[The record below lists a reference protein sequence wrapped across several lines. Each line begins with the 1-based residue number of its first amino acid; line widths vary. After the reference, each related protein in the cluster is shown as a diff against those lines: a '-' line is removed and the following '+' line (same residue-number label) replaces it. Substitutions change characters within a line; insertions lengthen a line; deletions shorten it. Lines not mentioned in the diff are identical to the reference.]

1 MMFLLFLT
9 NYLMR
14 ELRAYMLKTAR
25 TSIVLFT
32 LLTVLTGLIYPF
44 VITSIAQVLFPQ
56 QANGSLIKAPD
67 GNILGSKLIG
77 QSFDDPKY
85 FWGRL
90 SATAGNPYNAAASGG
105 SNMSVSNQELLD
117 QVQARIDALHAADP
131 TNTLSIPGDL
141 VTASAS
147 GLDPDISIASANY
160 QAARV
165 ARVRNIAIETVKSL
179 IDQNTSGR
187 VLGFI
192 GEPRVNVLNLNIALD
207 ALK

>member
-1 MMFLLFLT
+1 
-9 NYLMR
+9 
-14 ELRAYMLKTAR
+14 MLKTAR

>member
-1 MMFLLFLT
+1 
-9 NYLMR
+9 
-14 ELRAYMLKTAR
+14 MLKIIKT
-25 TSIVLFT
+25 TIVIFSLF
-32 LLTVLTGLIYPF
+32 TVLTGLIYPL
-44 VITSIAQVLFPQ
+44 VITGIAQVLFPQ
-56 QANGSLIKAPD
+56 QANGSLIKADD
-67 GNILGSKLIG
+67 GSILGSKLIG

-105 SNMSVSNQELLD
+105 SNLSVSNQALLD

-131 TNTLSIPGDL
+131 TNTLSIPVDL

-147 GLDPDISIASANY
+147 GLDPDISIASAYY

-187 VLGFI
+187 VLGFL
-192 GEPRVNVLNLNIALD
+192 GEQRVNVLNLNIALD
-207 ALK
+207 VIK

>member
-1 MMFLLFLT
+1 
-9 NYLMR
+9 
-14 ELRAYMLKTAR
+14 MLKIIKT
-25 TSIVLFT
+25 TIVIFSLF
-32 LLTVLTGLIYPF
+32 TVLTGLIYPL
-44 VITSIAQVLFPQ
+44 VITGIAHLLFPQ
-56 QANGSLIKAPD
+56 QANGSLIKADD
-67 GNILGSKLIG
+67 GSILGSKLIG

-90 SATAGNPYNAAASGG
+90 SATAGNPYNAAASSG
-105 SNMSVSNQELLD
+105 SNLSVSNQALLD

-131 TNTLSIPGDL
+131 SNTLSIPVDL

-147 GLDPDISIASANY
+147 GLDPDISIASAYY

-187 VLGFI
+187 VLGFL
-192 GEPRVNVLNLNIALD
+192 GEQRVNVLNLNIALD
-207 ALK
+207 VIK

>member
-1 MMFLLFLT
+1 M
-9 NYLMR
+9 
-14 ELRAYMLKTAR
+14 LRTIKT
-25 TSIVLFT
+25 TIVLFS
-32 LLTVLTGLIYPF
+32 LLTVLTGLIYPLI
-44 VITSIAQVLFPQ
+44 ITGIAQALFPM

-67 GNILGSKLIG
+67 GSIVGSKLIG

-90 SATAGNPYNAAASGG
+90 SATAGNPYNASTSGG
-105 SNMSVSNQELLD
+105 SNLSVLNQALLD
-117 QVQARIDALHAADP
+117 QVQGRIDALHTSDP
-131 TNTLSIPGDL
+131 TNTLSIPVDL

-147 GLDPDISIASANY
+147 GLDPDISVASAFY

-187 VLGFI
+187 TLGFL

>member
-1 MMFLLFLT
+1 MK
-9 NYLMR
+9 
-14 ELRAYMLKTAR
+14 ELRVFMLKIIKT
-25 TSIVLFT
+25 TIVIFS
-32 LLTVLTGLIYPF
+32 LLTVLTGLVYPL
-44 VITSIAQVLFPQ
+44 VITGIAQLLFPQ
-56 QANGSLIKAPD
+56 QANGSLIKASD
-67 GNILGSKLIG
+67 GSIVGSRLIG
-77 QSFDDPKY
+77 QSFNDPKY

-105 SNMSVSNQELLD
+105 SNLSVSNQAFLD

-165 ARVRNIAIETVKSL
+165 ARVRHIAIEKVKSL

>member
-1 MMFLLFLT
+1 
-9 NYLMR
+9 
-14 ELRAYMLKTAR
+14 MLKIIKT
-25 TSIVLFT
+25 TIVIFSLF
-32 LLTVLTGLIYPF
+32 TVLTGLIYPL
-44 VITSIAQVLFPQ
+44 VITGIAQVLFPR
-56 QANGSLIKAPD
+56 QANGSLIKADD
-67 GNILGSKLIG
+67 GSILGSKLIG

-105 SNMSVSNQELLD
+105 SNLSVSNQALLD

-131 TNTLSIPGDL
+131 TNTLSIPVDL

>member
-1 MMFLLFLT
+1 
-9 NYLMR
+9 
-14 ELRAYMLKTAR
+14 MLKTAR
-25 TSIVLFT
+25 TSIVLLT
-32 LLTVLTGLIYPF
+32 LLTVLTGLIYPL
-44 VITSIAQVLFPQ
+44 VITGIAQVLFPQ
-56 QANGSLIKAPD
+56 QANGSLIKARD
-67 GNILGSKLIG
+67 GSILGSKLIG

-105 SNMSVSNQELLD
+105 SNLSVSNQALLD

-131 TNTLSIPGDL
+131 TNTLSVPVDL

-165 ARVRNIAIETVKSL
+165 ARVRHIAIETVKLL

-187 VLGFI
+187 ILGFI

>member
-1 MMFLLFLT
+1 
-9 NYLMR
+9 
-14 ELRAYMLKTAR
+14 MLKTIK
-25 TSIVLFT
+25 TTIVIFSLF
-32 LLTVLTGLIYPF
+32 TVLTGLIYPL
-44 VITSIAQVLFPQ
+44 VITGIAQVLFPQ

-67 GNILGSKLIG
+67 GSILGSKLIG

-105 SNMSVSNQELLD
+105 SNLSVSNQALLD

-131 TNTLSIPGDL
+131 TNTLSIPVDL

-187 VLGFI
+187 VLGFL

>member
-1 MMFLLFLT
+1 
-9 NYLMR
+9 
-14 ELRAYMLKTAR
+14 MLKIIKT
-25 TSIVLFT
+25 TIVIFSLF
-32 LLTVLTGLIYPF
+32 TVLTGLIYPL
-44 VITSIAQVLFPQ
+44 VITVIAQVLFPQ
-56 QANGSLIKAPD
+56 KANGSLIKADD
-67 GNILGSKLIG
+67 GSILGSKLIG

-105 SNMSVSNQELLD
+105 SNLSVSNQALLD

-131 TNTLSIPGDL
+131 SNTLSIPVDL

-147 GLDPDISIASANY
+147 GLDPDISIASAYY

-187 VLGFI
+187 VLGFL
-192 GEPRVNVLNLNIALD
+192 GEQRVNVLNLNIALD
-207 ALK
+207 VIK

>member
-1 MMFLLFLT
+1 
-9 NYLMR
+9 
-14 ELRAYMLKTAR
+14 MLKTAR
-25 TSIVLFT
+25 TLIVLFT
-32 LLTVLTGLIYPF
+32 LLTVLTGLIYPL
-44 VITSIAQVLFPQ
+44 VITGIAQVLFPQ
-56 QANGSLIKAPD
+56 QANGSLIKARD
-67 GNILGSKLIG
+67 GSILGSKLIS
-77 QSFDDPKY
+77 QFFTDPRY

-90 SATAGNPYNAAASGG
+90 STTSGNPYNAAASGG
-105 SNMSVSNQELLD
+105 SNLSVSNQALLD
-117 QVQARIDALHAADP
+117 QIQARIDALHAADP
-131 TNTLSIPGDL
+131 TNTLSIPVDL
-141 VTASAS
+141 VTASGS

-187 VLGFI
+187 VLGFL

>member
-1 MMFLLFLT
+1 
-9 NYLMR
+9 
-14 ELRAYMLKTAR
+14 MLKTAR
-25 TSIVLFT
+25 TLIVLFT
-32 LLTVLTGLIYPF
+32 LLTVLTGLIYPL
-44 VITSIAQVLFPQ
+44 VITGIAQVLFPQ
-56 QANGSLIKAPD
+56 QANGSLIKARD
-67 GNILGSKLIG
+67 GSILGSKLIG
-77 QSFDDPKY
+77 QFFTDPRY

-90 SATAGNPYNAAASGG
+90 STTSGNPYNAAASGG
-105 SNMSVSNQELLD
+105 SNLSVSNQALLD
-117 QVQARIDALHAADP
+117 QIQARIDALHAADP
-131 TNTLSIPGDL
+131 TNTLSIPVDL
-141 VTASAS
+141 VTASGS

-187 VLGFI
+187 VLGFL

>member
-1 MMFLLFLT
+1 
-9 NYLMR
+9 MR

-44 VITSIAQVLFPQ
+44 VITSIARLLFPQ

-67 GNILGSKLIG
+67 GSILGSKLIG

-105 SNMSVSNQELLD
+105 SNLSVSNQELLD

-131 TNTLSIPGDL
+131 TNTLSIPVDL

-160 QAARV
+160 QANRV
-165 ARVRNIAIETVKSL
+165 ARERNITIETVKSI
-179 IDQNTSGR
+179 IDQNTSAR
-187 VLGFI
+187 SLGFL
-192 GEPRVNVLNLNIALD
+192 GEPHVNVLNLNIALD

>member
-1 MMFLLFLT
+1 
-9 NYLMR
+9 MR

-105 SNMSVSNQELLD
+105 SNLSVSNQELLD

>member
-1 MMFLLFLT
+1 
-9 NYLMR
+9 MR
-14 ELRAYMLKTAR
+14 ELRAFMLKTAR

-32 LLTVLTGLIYPF
+32 LLTVLTGLIYPL
-44 VITSIAQVLFPQ
+44 VITGIAHLLFPQ
-56 QANGSLIKAPD
+56 QANGSLIKATD
-67 GNILGSKLIG
+67 GSIVGSKLIS

-105 SNMSVSNQELLD
+105 SNLSVSNQALLD
-117 QVQARIDALHAADP
+117 QVQARISALHTADP
-131 TNTLSIPGDL
+131 TNTLNIPVDL

-147 GLDPDISIASANY
+147 GLDPDISIASAYY

-165 ARVRNIAIETVKSL
+165 ARVRNITIETVKSL
-179 IDQNTSGR
+179 IDLNTSGR

>member
-1 MMFLLFLT
+1 
-9 NYLMR
+9 MR

>member
-1 MMFLLFLT
+1 
-9 NYLMR
+9 
-14 ELRAYMLKTAR
+14 MLKTAR

-179 IDQNTSGR
+179 IDQNIKIKR
-187 VLGFI
+187 
-192 GEPRVNVLNLNIALD
+192 
-207 ALK
+207 

>member
-1 MMFLLFLT
+1 
-9 NYLMR
+9 
-14 ELRAYMLKTAR
+14 MLKIIR
-25 TSIVLFT
+25 TTIVLFS
-32 LLTVLTGLIYPF
+32 LLTVLTGLIYPL
-44 VITSIAQVLFPQ
+44 VITGIAQALFPMK
-56 QANGSLIKAPD
+56 ATGSLIKASD
-67 GNILGSKLIG
+67 GSIVGSKLIG
-77 QSFDDPKY
+77 QSFNDPKY

-105 SNMSVSNQELLD
+105 SNLSVSNQALLD
-117 QVQARIDALHAADP
+117 QVQARIDALQAADP
-131 TNTLSIPGDL
+131 TNTLTIPVDL

>member
-1 MMFLLFLT
+1 
-9 NYLMR
+9 MR
-14 ELRAYMLKTAR
+14 ELKAYMLKTAR

-32 LLTVLTGLIYPF
+32 LLTVLTGLIYPL
-44 VITSIAQVLFPQ
+44 VITGIAQVLFPQ

-67 GNILGSKLIG
+67 GSIIGSKLIG
-77 QSFDDPKY
+77 QSFHEPRY

-90 SATAGNPYNAAASGG
+90 SATAGNPYNADASGG
-105 SNMSVSNQELLD
+105 SNLSVSNQALLD

-131 TNTLSIPGDL
+131 TNTLSIPVDL

-187 VLGFI
+187 ELGFI